1 MDKTLQGLQDL
12 FSQLEKTNDVA
23 EQDRLIE
30 NEACKYKES
39 IAELCEGNDNL
50 KRLKADYWDGHLLA
64 KLEIVDTGTLD
75 TMVRD
80 TDTGQTETYSHEFR
94 AAFESEIDFK
104 RAVASDFV

>member
-12 FSQLEKTNDVA
+12 FSQLEKTNDRSARRVQL
-23 EQDRLIE
+23 EE
-30 NEACKYKES
+30 
-39 IAELCEGNDNL
+39 
-50 KRLKADYWDGHLLA
+50 DYWDGQLLA

-94 AAFESEIDFK
+94 LGFESEIDFK
-104 RAVASDFV
+104 RAIASDFE

>member
-12 FSQLEKTNDVA
+12 FSQLEQTNDRSARRVQL
-23 EQDRLIE
+23 EE
-30 NEACKYKES
+30 
-39 IAELCEGNDNL
+39 
-50 KRLKADYWDGHLLA
+50 DYWDGQLLA

-94 AAFESEIDFK
+94 AGFESEIDFK
-104 RAVASDFV
+104 RAIASDFE

>member
-12 FSQLEKTNDVA
+12 FSQLEQTN
-23 EQDRLIE
+23 
-30 NEACKYKES
+30 N
-39 IAELCEGNDNL
+39 
-50 KRLKADYWDGHLLA
+50 WDGQLLA

-94 AAFESEIDFK
+94 LGFESEIDFK
-104 RAVASDFV
+104 RAIASDFE